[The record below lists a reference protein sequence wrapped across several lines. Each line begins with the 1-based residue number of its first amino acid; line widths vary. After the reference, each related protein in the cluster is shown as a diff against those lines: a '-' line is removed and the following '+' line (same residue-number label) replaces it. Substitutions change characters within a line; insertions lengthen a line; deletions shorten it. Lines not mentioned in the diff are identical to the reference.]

1 VISLAL
7 YFMSGGAD
15 VKRITAQ
22 RDDEISSTEESQSS
36 AVRTV
41 ALWVGKS
48 LLTMLLLLFFYI
60 FFASSDFIY
69 INLAMVSY
77 RFALQ

>member
-1 VISLAL
+1 MISLAL
-7 YFMSGGAD
+7 DSMCGGAD

-48 LLTMLLLLFFYI
+48 LLTMLFIAFLLHFL
-60 FFASSDFIY
+60 
-69 INLAMVSY
+69 
-77 RFALQ
+77 